1 MLEIFMDYAI
11 YIALFFLASIF
22 AHFAA
27 EKTVEW
33 IRSKEF
39 WCITVDGET
48 FNVVCNL
55 DVIQKY
61 HEARF
66 WDCEK
71 QCWQHLIYSR
81 IELYGLSKVRDEDE

>member
-1 MLEIFMDYAI
+1 MLDVLIDYVI
-11 YIALFFLASIF
+11 YIGLFFLASIF
-22 AHFAA
+22 VYFVA

-33 IRSKEF
+33 IGSKEF

-71 QCWQHLIYSR
+71 GCWRHLIYTR
-81 IELYGLSKVRDEDE
+81 LELYRLRQVEEDEQ